1 MFRQLF
7 DCSKLYGERLL
18 VSSKSGLSYYDRRSA
33 VIAARSS
40 CFKRHL
46 ALLTCQ
52 SRFEANPNR
61 NSRRCAANDSQLPAR
76 RPPTACRRLQRERR
90 LLAIA
95 PVEIQSHISVSD
107 QYPVQTPLA
116 LSEAASSQPSE
127 PWAPEVVLSVAN
139 QPEVR
144 EPSEPLKDEVL
155 YGLVTQAQASKS
167 DICSKKPGS
176 GGGGGGGGG
185 GGASGGKAASGGG
198 GAAGA
203 GAAGAEG
210 GKAGSGERVITLM
223 PGDGIGPEIA
233 ASVIEV
239 LKAAGAPLK
248 FEAVDVT
255 PTLDKDGKQS
265 IPQEVIDSMQRTK
278 LGLKG
283 PLMTPVGKG
292 FRSLNLILRVLFNLY
307 ANVRPCKSLDG
318 VETVYGKVDVI
329 TIREN
334 TEGEY
339 SGIEHQLVNGV
350 VQSIKLI
357 TRPASMRVA
366 DYCFKY
372 ALAMKRKKIT
382 AVHKRSSM
390 RMSDGLFIH
399 CVREVYEKYKDQL
412 DKNGIEYEEAA
423 ISKVCLK
430 IVDDPTQFDV
440 LVMPN
445 LYGDIMSDTCAGLI
459 GGLGL
464 TPSGNIGI
472 NGAIFEAVHGTAPT
486 IAGKDLANPTALL
499 LSAVMMLRYI
509 DLGTHADKI
518 ERAVIKTIKEDN
530 VRTIDLGGKAKC
542 SEYTKALI
550 KNIK

>member
-40 CFKRHL
+40 YFKRHL
-46 ALLTCQ
+46 ALLTSQ

-76 RPPTACRRLQRERR
+76 RPPTAPRRLQRERR

-95 PVEIQSHISVSD
+95 PVEVQSHSVSD

-127 PWAPEVVLSVAN
+127 PWAPEVLLSVAN

-144 EPSEPLKDEVL
+144 EQGEPLRDEVL
-155 YGLVTQAQASKS
+155 YGLVSQAQASKS
-167 DICSKKPGS
+167 DTCNKKPEGS
-176 GGGGGGGGG
+176 RGAG
-185 GGASGGKAASGGG
+185 GGASGDSAASG
-198 GAAGA
+198 GA
-203 GAAGAEG
+203 GAAGAGG

-412 DKNGIEYEEAA
+412 DKNGIKYEEAA

>member
-33 VIAARSS
+33 VIAASS
-40 CFKRHL
+40 TYFKRHL

-52 SRFEANPNR
+52 SRFEASPTR

-76 RPPTACRRLQRERR
+76 RAPTASRRLQRERR

-95 PVEIQSHISVSD
+95 PVELQSHISVSD

-116 LSEAASSQPSE
+116 LSEAA
-127 PWAPEVVLSVAN
+127 PEVLAN
-139 QPEVR
+139 QPE
-144 EPSEPLKDEVL
+144 PLTPEVL
-155 YGLVTQAQASKS
+155 YSLVAQAEAAKS
-167 DICSKKPGS
+167 DICSKKA
-176 GGGGGGGGG
+176 GGGGGG
-185 GGASGGKAASGGG
+185 GGASGGSAAGSAGGV
-198 GAAGA
+198 AGA
-203 GAAGAEG
+203 GAAGADG

-357 TRPASMRVA
+357 TRPASIRVA

-518 ERAVIKTIKEDN
+518 EAAVIKTIKEDN